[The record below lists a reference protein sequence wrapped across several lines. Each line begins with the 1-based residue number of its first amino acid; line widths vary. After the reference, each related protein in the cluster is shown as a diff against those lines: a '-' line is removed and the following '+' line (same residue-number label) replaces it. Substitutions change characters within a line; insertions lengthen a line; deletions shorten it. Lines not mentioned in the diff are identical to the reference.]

1 MIVCRFPLCASHP
14 SPVAKHTISS
24 HSSHCKQVA
33 LMTLKA
39 FFCDYCAWPG
49 GIMVTVVDSQS
60 VYLVS
65 AFLAVSS
72 QSAATS
78 STECNF
84 CGHHHQ
90 ACLLDTRLLLCDLVS
105 TTPVRKPPPAHLCRF
120 AAQRPWPVWKQFST
134 HHIQRVGAVMPYGR

>member
-1 MIVCRFPLCASHP
+1 MIVCRFPLCASRP

-39 FFCDYCAWPG
+39 FFCDYCARPG

-60 VYLVS
+60 VYLAS

-72 QSAATS
+72 HGRVQFLWPPS
-78 STECNF
+78 SSLLP
-84 CGHHHQ
+84 GHS
-90 ACLLDTRLLLCDLVS
+90 LT
-105 TTPVRKPPPAHLCRF
+105 
-120 AAQRPWPVWKQFST
+120 
-134 HHIQRVGAVMPYGR
+134 IM